1 MPIRIFL
8 ETSER
13 SARTLKMIIAAK
25 LFGIGRRTGVDL
37 MEPENRNR
45 ERS

>member
-1 MPIRIFL
+1 
-8 ETSER
+8 
-13 SARTLKMIIAAK
+13 MIIAAK
-25 LFGIGRRTGVDL
+25 LFGIGRWTGVDL